1 MNSLCLGLQF
11 QLHSLGSPSLSPNN
25 ATDSYQQQHS
35 QQQHGRTTASSAAS
49 AKEDEV
55 TSSEEAKAFPE
66 NDNNVEVRGWSILL
80 YL

>member
-11 QLHSLGSPSLSPNN
+11 QLHSLGTPSLSPNS
-25 ATDSYQQQHS
+25 ATDSYQQQH
-35 QQQHGRTTASSAAS
+35 GRAGVSSAAS

-55 TSSEEAKAFPE
+55 TSSEEAKAFSE
-66 NDNNVEVRGWSILL
+66 DNNVEVRGWSILL

>member
-1 MNSLCLGLQF
+1 MNCLCLGLQF
-11 QLHSLGSPSLSPNN
+11 QLHSLGTPSLSPNN

-35 QQQHGRTTASSAAS
+35 QHGRTLASSAAS

-55 TSSEEAKAFPE
+55 TSSEEAKAFSE
-66 NDNNVEVRGWSILL
+66 NDNHVEVRGWSILL